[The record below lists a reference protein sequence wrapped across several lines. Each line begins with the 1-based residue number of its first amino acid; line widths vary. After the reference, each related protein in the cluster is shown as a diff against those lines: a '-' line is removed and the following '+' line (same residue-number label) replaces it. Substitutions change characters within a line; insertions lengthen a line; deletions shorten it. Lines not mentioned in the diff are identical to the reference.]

1 MMKKVFII
9 KMIINFICMLTIVIL
24 SFLVIKDNNMS
35 SIPMY
40 SALALLMIN
49 NIVFHFLKKKYDTKI
64 IEKSNTVVF
73 KGLYVVTILLYGIIG
88 FPFPVL
94 TSLMLT
100 YLFVSDIVDYRA
112 TFKIKH

>member
-1 MMKKVFII
+1 MLKKVFITE
-9 KMIINFICMLTIVIL
+9 MIINFTCMLTIVIL

-49 NIVFHFLKKKYDTKI
+49 NIVFRFLKNKYDTKI
-64 IEKSNTVVF
+64 ITKSNSVVF
-73 KGLYVVTILLYGIIG
+73 KGLYAVTILLYGMIG

-94 TSLMLT
+94 TSLVLI

-112 TFKIKH
+112 TFK